1 MDSLLNTWLQEQPTV
16 LQNCVQHSSVATLG
30 LTDSKLLPN
39 VFNHTVP
46 HQVKVTD
53 QKSSG
58 RCWLFATCNLIRM
71 VAMANVPELASYK
84 DFELSQNYLF
94 FFDKFERYHR
104 LLRYWLQIQ
113 AQPVELKARYMHWIV
128 QDPLGDGG
136 QFDMAKEIVKK
147 YGIVPKFAYP
157 ETHHSGATVEMNKLL
172 KIQLIND
179 FEQLLQVQQADVN
192 TNINTMMQ
200 RVYSMLVSFL
210 GKPPTRFQWEFE
222 SSKEQRKYDMTP
234 LEFLALTKFN
244 GDEYVS
250 VVNDP
255 RREHAY
261 NKYYRV
267 KFLGNVRDSMVGW
280 INVPIERLLALSK
293 QMIDQGH
300 PVWFGCDVSQERDRA
315 SGNHN
320 VGIIDTRVVGLNDT
334 ISKEQ
339 KLRNYLALPNHAM
352 LITGYNDVDTVV
364 NRWKI
369 ENSWGTKSG
378 ADGYLLMSDSWMR
391 LYTFQALVKKSILS
405 AEELLALEDEM
416 QILQPWDPLG
426 TLA

>member
-1 MDSLLNTWLQEQPTV
+1 MDQLLNSWLQEPST
-16 LQNCVQHSSVATLG
+16 LIQNCVHHSSIAKLG
-30 LTDSKLLPN
+30 LTETKILPN
-39 VFNHTVP
+39 VFNHMVTQ
-46 HQVKVTD
+46 QVKVTN

-71 VAMANVPELASYK
+71 VAQTNVPDLTNYK

-113 AQPVELKARYMHWIV
+113 SMSSELKTRYMHWIV

-147 YGIVPKFAYP
+147 YGIVPKSAYP
-157 ETHHSGATVEMNKLL
+157 ETHHSSATAEMNKILRN
-172 KIQLIND
+172 QLIND
-179 FEQLLQVQQADVN
+179 FEELLTLDQLL
-192 TNINTMMQ
+192 INNKINEMMQ

-210 GKPPTRFQWEFE
+210 GKPPLRFTFEFE
-222 SSKEQRKYDMTP
+222 SNKEQKCYNMTP

-255 RREHAY
+255 RSEHKY

-280 INVPIERLLALSK
+280 INVPIERLLLLSK
-293 QMIDQGH
+293 TMIDQNI
-300 PVWFGCDVSQERDRA
+300 PVWFGCDVGQEKDSS
-315 SGNHN
+315 SGTHEI
-320 VGIIDTRVVGLNDT
+320 GIVDKNIVGLKDVLT
-334 ISKEQ
+334 KEQ

-352 LITGYNDVDTVV
+352 LITGYNEKDGVV

-369 ENSWGTKSG
+369 ENSWGTASG
-378 ADGYLLMSDSWMR
+378 ADGYLLMSNEWMK
-391 LYTFQALVKKSILS
+391 LYTFQALVKKSLLS
-405 AEELLALEDEM
+405 QEELLALDDEM
-416 QILQPWDPLG
+416 CILQPWDPLG